1 MFLFVMHRFF
11 LAPLVLDVCFPAF
24 QWIVVDVFT
33 SCQFDLG
40 IMSSACFL
48 PCSGR
53 TSSSAPGQRK
63 GSAGEASVNL
73 SKRLSNRQMAKH
85 DACVYFHFSSQHS
98 SHASSICSLPFVL
111 EFLFVASPRFCQAA
125 SAISAS
131 TAVVWLSNDT
141 VGSGEVTS
149 ATGVLGR
156 NRRVS
161 NKLSH

>member
-63 GSAGEASVNL
+63 GSAGKASVNL

-85 DACVYFHFSSQHS
+85 DACVYFHFPPSTPVTP
-98 SHASSICSLPFVL
+98 APFVVYHL
-111 EFLFVASPRFCQAA
+111 SWSSSL
-125 SAISAS
+125 
-131 TAVVWLSNDT
+131 WLPLVS
-141 VGSGEVTS
+141 VKLPLPSQLQLLWFGSQMTPL
-149 ATGVLGR
+149 VLG
-156 NRRVS
+156 
-161 NKLSH
+161 K